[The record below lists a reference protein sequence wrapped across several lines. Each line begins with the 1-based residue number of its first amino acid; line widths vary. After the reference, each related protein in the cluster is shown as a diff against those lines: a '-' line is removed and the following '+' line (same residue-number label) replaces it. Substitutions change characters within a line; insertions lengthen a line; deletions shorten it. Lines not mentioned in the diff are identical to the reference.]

1 MAYSGCTVWAVYF
14 RAHTLCPLLR
24 CSVVCPSCKTQE
36 VTSKRKLR
44 SLCSSLGLLSCGD
57 FEGAMLSR
65 GVADTHTHAHT
76 HPSALE
82 NKKRKVIKGFC
93 ALCRGKARK
102 GEAFHVTY
110 TFHMSETSSSTSEE
124 VELPFAPL
132 HPPPPSFFTSLSLF
146 CSPHLELGFY
156 VYVRSPCRNMR
167 GRRCFC
173 SDLGVIFKTL
183 CIQQSQ
189 QARVAR

>member
-1 MAYSGCTVWAVYF
+1 MAYSGCTVWTVYF
-14 RAHTLCPLLR
+14 RAHTQCPLLR

-65 GVADTHTHAHT
+65 GVADTHTHTYTQVHLKT
-76 HPSALE
+76 KSVKLL
-82 NKKRKVIKGFC
+82 KVFVLC
-93 ALCRGKARK
+93 AVARQGKAGQ

-124 VELPFAPL
+124 VELPFALSSPPTSPL
-132 HPPPPSFFTSLSLF
+132 FLHVS
-146 CSPHLELGFY
+146 
-156 VYVRSPCRNMR
+156 
-167 GRRCFC
+167 
-173 SDLGVIFKTL
+173 
-183 CIQQSQ
+183 QSIL
-189 QARVAR
+189 